1 MANIGFHLNVNKI
14 NKDGFVPIRAKIP
27 VESKGVYKN
36 LPFKVKIGKYDE
48 DKKQYKGKWNY
59 EKQRVYP
66 SREAEKYNNHKEIN
80 EFIDNLETSANKF
93 FRDCETNHIPLTVSM
108 VKDFFKGIQPNF
120 KPVKIGF
127 WEAYDEFLKDS
138 AILMQDSTIRAHKST
153 KTKLEAFAAD
163 TGYKMTFSS
172 INISFFDQ
180 LKEYI
185 LITKGHEYNY
195 YPVILR
201 RLKAFMNWSLKRSFH
216 SNTDFKNFSARE
228 KEGTIVYLTF
238 DELLQ
243 LINFEFGNKKLNRV
257 RDFYCFGC
265 LTGARYSDLK
275 RLTRDNISDGKIK
288 FTTQKTNIDITIPLF
303 LGLQTIIDRYPDQY
317 LLLPKYSGQKAN
329 EYIKKACE
337 KAGINS
343 PVEYKTFLR
352 NETIREFM
360 PKYELIGTH
369 TARKTFICLAHAR
382 GVDIKTIMDITGI
395 KNHSTLKRYL
405 DVSIDTKKDN
415 LSKMFGDLIPDQKPD
430 QEANKTLEAMRE
442 TLLKA
447 GFETES
453 VEKILGIN

>member
-1 MANIGFHLNVNKI
+1 MTKIGFHLNTDKEDKKTGLI
-14 NKDGFVPIRAKIP
+14 PIRARIA
-27 VESKGVYKN
+27 VESKGVTKN
-36 LPFKVKIGKYDE
+36 LPFKVKKT
-48 DKKQYKGKWNY
+48 KWNKT
-59 EKQRVYP
+59 KQRVYP
-66 SREAEKYNNHKEIN
+66 SRETEKYNNHKEIN
-80 EFIDNLETSANKF
+80 EFIDDLETSANKF
-93 FRDCETNHIPLTVSM
+93 FRDCETNHIPLTVSL
-108 VKDFFKGIQPNF
+108 VEDFFKGIQPNF
-120 KPVKIGF
+120 KPVKIAF

-138 AILMQDSTIRAHKST
+138 EILMQPSTIRAHKST
-153 KTKLEAFAAD
+153 KSKLESFATD

-185 LITKGHEYNY
+185 LVTKGHEYNY

-201 RLKAFMNWSLKRSFH
+201 RLKAFMNWSLKRNYH
-216 SNTDFKNFSARE
+216 SNSDFKNFSAPE

-238 DELLQ
+238 EELQQ
-243 LINFEFGNKKLNRV
+243 LINFDFGNKKLNRV

-275 RLTRDNISDGKIK
+275 RLTKDNISDGKLK

-303 LGLQTIIDRYPDQY
+303 PGLQTIIDRYPDQY

-337 KAGINS
+337 KAEIKG
-343 PVEYKTFLR
+343 PVEHKTFLR
-352 NETIREFM
+352 NETVREFR
-360 PKYELIGTH
+360 PKHELIGVH

-395 KNHSTLKRYL
+395 KNQSTLKRYL
-405 DVSIDTKKDN
+405 EVSIDTKKDS
-415 LSKMFGDLIPDQKPD
+415 LVKMYGGLIPEKEPAPD
-430 QEANKTLEAMRE
+430 KTLEAMKE

-447 GFETES
+447 GFDTNLIEGLKFSE
-453 VEKILGIN
+453 